1 MWTQTNG
8 SLKSEACRLHSAEFL
23 VRSKSSHHCPPIPQ
37 PPPPK
42 GSTGDIAL
50 HRRTVKQAQ
59 RWVSVHQGLPLII
72 QEPPLTFLQESTTS
86 GKGS

>member
-1 MWTQTNG
+1 MG
-8 SLKSEACRLHSAEFL
+8 LLSLKLVDCILQSFL
-23 VRSKSSHHCPPIPQ
+23 LGQNLPTTAPPSPN
-37 PPPPK
+37 PPPK